1 MQYCYLICLHYF
13 LINYFDINN
22 RAFPLRLFH
31 PFSKNRCISLYN
43 QYKDIENHSLINK
56 KTEGEILIKNLKE
69 PITNIEPKV
78 KGDISRGNI
87 ISTLSSILF

>member
-13 LINYFDINN
+13 LINYFVINN

-31 PFSKNRCISLYN
+31 PFSKNRCISLYI
-43 QYKDIENHSLINK
+43 QYKDIDNHSLINK

-69 PITNIEPKV
+69 PKENIEPKV